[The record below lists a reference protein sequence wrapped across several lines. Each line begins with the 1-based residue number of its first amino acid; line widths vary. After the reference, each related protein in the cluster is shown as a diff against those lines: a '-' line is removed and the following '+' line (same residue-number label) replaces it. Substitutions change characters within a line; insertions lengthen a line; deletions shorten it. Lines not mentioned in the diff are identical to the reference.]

1 MPEGFDDWPPNV
13 KKYFIDEMRKRIPKP
28 PRPWYKMARPK
39 QLAPDDPRH
48 PLGDGNTSPK
58 APPGGYR
65 CRWKDEDG
73 VFHDCTGQDDW
84 FLWIMICGRGAGK
97 TMAGS
102 NWILEQALLYPKT
115 RWAVVAPT
123 YDQVQNVCF
132 AANTSGIRAQAQPGE
147 IVDYNKNS
155 MLITLNNGSEIKGF
169 SAETPER
176 IRGYN
181 LAGAWMD
188 EAGSYRDK
196 MIWDEV
202 LAPALRVGAH
212 PRAIVTTTPNSSPL
226 LRDWH
231 REWQKAVREGSPTNI
246 HMTEASFRENTSL
259 PPDQV
264 AYFER
269 KYAGT
274 RLGRQEL
281 EGEMLEDFDGAL
293 WKHSFIDDA
302 RRMESEFFLKTG
314 RLDRDKFTRVVVG
327 FDPAMTSTEDSDEH
341 GIVVAGQGDDGEGYI
356 IADWS
361 ARGTVDDA
369 ARRAVAAYNEF
380 SADCVVTEA
389 NQAGD
394 WLVSGLRAIDPNVPA
409 RLVRAQKGKMIRA
422 QPIAML
428 AEQGRLHH
436 IGYFPKLEDQL
447 CTMTPD
453 ANRNQH
459 DDRAD
464 AMIWAMTELRGI
476 TEGSYMEAYGFLYCN
491 ACGHAF
497 RKLYKI
503 CPKCG
508 KETAPEP
515 EGSKALRPGS
525 WAAAYLIA
533 CKKCGFQYTAREG
546 QCPECNPNPM
556 RYMSQVARMTHAE
569 GSWLQYNQKN
579 WMNRKI

>member
-1 MPEGFDDWPPNV
+1 
-13 KKYFIDEMRKRIPKP
+13 MRKRIPKP
-28 PRPWYKMARPK
+28 PRPWYQTARPK

-73 VFHDCTGQDDW
+73 NFHDCDGQDDW

-132 AANTSGIRAQAQPGE
+132 ANSSSGIRAQALPGE
-147 IVDYNKNS
+147 ITDYNKNS
-155 MLITLNNGSEIKGF
+155 MLITLSNGSEIKGF

-196 MIWDEV
+196 AIWDEV
-202 LAPALRVGAH
+202 LAPALRVGSH

-231 REWQKAVREGSPTNI
+231 REWQQAVRAGEPTNI
-246 HMTEASFRENTSL
+246 HMTEASFRENVAL
-259 PPDQV
+259 PPEQV

-302 RRMESEFFLKTG
+302 RVTESEFFLKTG

-327 FDPAMTSTEDSDEH
+327 FDPAMTATEDSDEH

-428 AEQGRLHH
+428 AEQKRLHH

-453 ANRNQH
+453 ASRSQH

-515 EGSKALRPGS
+515 ESSKTLRPGS

-533 CKKCGFQYTAREG
+533 CKKCGHQYTVREG
-546 QCPECNPNPM
+546 QCPECSPNPTK
-556 RYMSQVARMTHAE
+556 YMGQVARMTHQS
-569 GSWLQYNQKN
+569 GSWLQYTQKN
-579 WMNRKI
+579 WLNRKI